1 MKKFVTLNEY
11 IASLQKIAQTHG
23 EDEVLS
29 LGTVTGTIDGIQN
42 PRSINLIANGK
53 TQSFYVPSYAEG
65 YLPQTDSLWKNGR
78 IEIRCITFRYWV
90 KQFDE
95 GSEFGI
101 NGGRVSKLTIKNEN
115 TGKEVVNYDRGWD
128 IKPKTK
134 TEQAALD
141 WVLRDFN

>member
-65 YLPQTDSLWKNGR
+65 YLPQTD
-78 IEIRCITFRYWV
+78 IRCITFRYWV

-141 WVLRDFN
+141 WVLHDYN

>member
-29 LGTVTGTIDGIQN
+29 VGTVTGTAGGLQN
-42 PRSINLIANGK
+42 PRSVHLIANGK
-53 TQSFYVPSYAEG
+53 EQTFYVPCYTEG
-65 YLPQTDSLWKNGR
+65 YQPQTDSHWKNGR
-78 IEIRCITFRYWV
+78 IEIRGITFRYWV

-101 NGGRVSKLTIKNEN
+101 DGGKVSKLTIKNEN